1 MLRAN
6 LELALVLPFGLAGLL
21 GSAVPALA
29 QTTETNC
36 QTGYGNVRCTTK
48 PSGVDYSLLQT
59 KQPSYQENEV
69 LTQQSRALAE
79 QARAL
84 RIQNDRAELPNR
96 VGNLVAKGKCPEAEQ
111 VALKAGDF
119 ELAQRARACCAL
131 PK

>member
-1 MLRAN
+1 MLDIRN
-6 LELALVLPFGLAGLL
+6 IVLTIAAAISLPIPA
-21 GSAVPALA
+21 SSALA
-29 QTTETNC
+29 QASETNC
-36 QTGYGNVRCTTK
+36 QTGYGNTRCTTK
-48 PSGVDYSLLQT
+48 PTGVDYSLLQM
-59 KQPSYQENEV
+59 KQPSYEENEV

-96 VGNLVAKGKCPEAEQ
+96 VGSLVAKGKCSEAEQ

-119 ELAQRARACCAL
+119 ELAQRIHAYCVL

>member
-1 MLRAN
+1 MMIA
-6 LELALVLPFGLAGLL
+6 AGAA
-21 GSAVPALA
+21 SAAGFASTAAA
-29 QTTETNC
+29 QTTETSC

-48 PSGVDYSLLQT
+48 PSGVDWSQLQT
-59 KQPSYQENEV
+59 KQPSYEENEV

-119 ELAQRARACCAL
+119 EMAQRTRAYCTL

>member
-1 MLRAN
+1 MLDIRN
-6 LELALVLPFGLAGLL
+6 IVLIIAAAISLPIPA
-21 GSAVPALA
+21 SSALA
-29 QTTETNC
+29 QASETNC

-59 KQPSYQENEV
+59 KQPSYEENEV

-96 VGNLVAKGKCPEAEQ
+96 VGSLVAKGKCPEAEQ

-119 ELAQRARACCAL
+119 ELAQRTHAYCVL

>member
-1 MLRAN
+1 MTRIRNVVMIA
-6 LELALVLPFGLAGLL
+6 AGAA
-21 GSAVPALA
+21 SAVGFASTAVA

-48 PSGVDYSLLQT
+48 PSGVDYSQLQA
-59 KQPSYQENEV
+59 KQPSYEENEV

-119 ELAQRARACCAL
+119 ELAQRTHAYCVL

>member
-1 MLRAN
+1 MTQIRNIMMIA
-6 LELALVLPFGLAGLL
+6 AGAAIV
-21 GSAVPALA
+21 GGFATTAAA
-29 QTTETNC
+29 QSTETNC
-36 QTGYGNVRCTTK
+36 QSGYGNVRCTTK
-48 PSGVDYSLLQT
+48 PTGVDYSLLQT
-59 KQPSYQENEV
+59 KQPSYEENGV

-119 ELAQRARACCAL
+119 ELAQRTHAYCVL